1 MRQIISIL
9 LMSVCAMTQ
18 AAELDPI
25 FVKSTGSQ
33 PALVV
38 FEGELELAKS
48 SNLQGDARTKAVF
61 DAAFARDATLKAQAD
76 AIGRPDAERL
86 WLVNALF
93 LDLNAAQAKQLAAR
107 TDVKSVRA
115 SLPHKMQQPIADF
128 QPKRT
133 LAMPYGITKIRAN
146 ELWALGV
153 RGQGVII
160 AGADTGYA
168 WEHPALKRSYRGW
181 NGTVVDHNFSWY
193 DGIRDT
199 AIGSA
204 TSSTCTGPASNT
216 ACDDGSHGTHTM
228 GTMIGD
234 DLANEQIGVAPDAKW
249 IGCRNMNLGNGRPD
263 TYLRCMQW
271 LLAPTDLAGNNP
283 DPIRAPHVVNNSWG
297 CPAGAPPGGENC
309 DPISVLQQGVATL
322 RAAGIMFVA
331 AAGNSGSGCSS
342 IADPPALYPETFTIG
357 NSNSAD
363 SMSGS
368 SSRGPSFLDG
378 VAIAKPDVVAPGS
391 IVRSSVPPSGYANFS
406 GTSMA
411 SPHVAGAAAL
421 LMSAFPTLKRNPEA
435 VARLLR
441 ETAVPIVGNTQ
452 SCGGILPT
460 FYPNN
465 VAGMGRIDVFAAY
478 QRALATIDPNG
489 FLSGFEF

>member
-1 MRQIISIL
+1 MRQLVTAVVLSA
-9 LMSVCAMTQ
+9 CATAN
-18 AAELDPI
+18 AAVLDPI
-25 FVKSTGSQ
+25 FANSSGAQ

-38 FEGELELAKS
+38 FKGELALDRLRQLK
-48 SNLQGDARTKAVF
+48 GDARTQAVF
-61 DAAFARDATLKAQAD
+61 EAAFARDATLKAQAD

-93 LDLNAAQAKQLAAR
+93 LDLNAQQAAQIAAR
-107 TDVKSVRA
+107 PDVAEVRA
-115 SLPHKMQQPIADF
+115 SLPFKAQLPVATFEAKQ
-128 QPKRT
+128 T

-153 RGQGVII
+153 RGAGVVI
-160 AGADTGYA
+160 AGADTGYD
-168 WEHPALKRSYRGW
+168 WDHPALKRSYRGW
-181 NGTVVDHNFSWY
+181 DGVAVDHNFSWF

-199 AIGSA
+199 TIGSA
-204 TSSTCTGPASNT
+204 TGSTCTQPASSF

-228 GTMIGD
+228 GTMVGD

-271 LLAPTDLAGNNP
+271 LLAPTDLAGLNP
-283 DPIRAPHVVNNSWG
+283 NPSLAPHVVNNSWG
-297 CPAGAPPGGENC
+297 CPSGAPPSGENC
-309 DPISVLQQGVATL
+309 DPISVLRQGVATL
-322 RAAGIMFVA
+322 RDAGIMFVA
-331 AAGNSGSGCSS
+331 AAGNSGSSGCSS
-342 IADPPALYPETFTIG
+342 ITDPPALYPETFTIG

-368 SSRGPSFLDG
+368 SSRGPALLDG
-378 VAIAKPDVVAPGS
+378 ISLLKPDVVAPGS
-391 IVRSSVPPSGYANFS
+391 IVRSSVPPTGYANFS

-411 SPHVAGAAAL
+411 APHVAGAAAL
-421 LMSAFPTLKRNPEA
+421 LMSAFPALKRNPEA
-435 VARLLR
+435 VEALLR
-441 ETAVPIVGNTQ
+441 ATAVPIFSNTQ

-465 VAGMGRIDVFAAY
+465 VAGQGRIDVFAAY
-478 QRALATIDPNG
+478 KRALAGD
-489 FLSGFEF
+489 FAHGFEF

>member
-1 MRQIISIL
+1 MRRIVSAL
-9 LMSVCAMTQ
+9 VMSFCAATQ

-25 FVKSTGSQ
+25 LKIASGSN

-38 FEGELELAKS
+38 FKGELALEKS
-48 SNLQGDARTKAVF
+48 SALIGDARTQAVF
-61 DAAFARDATLKAQAD
+61 EAVFARDATLKAQAQ

-93 LDLNAAQAKQLAAR
+93 LDLTAEQAQQIAAR
-107 TDVKSVRA
+107 DDVAEVRA
-115 SLPHKMQQPIADF
+115 SLPNQSQLPIAQF
-128 QPKRT
+128 QAKQA

-153 RGQGVII
+153 RGAGVVI

-168 WEHPALKRSYRGW
+168 WEHPALKHSYRGW

-199 AIGSA
+199 ALGTA
-204 TSSTCTGPASNT
+204 ANSTCSGPSSAT
-216 ACDDGSHGTHTM
+216 ACDDNSHGTHTM
-228 GTMIGD
+228 GTMVGD
-234 DLANEQIGVAPDAKW
+234 DLANEQIGVAPDARW

-283 DPIRAPHVVNNSWG
+283 DPSLAPHVVNNSWT
-297 CPAGAPPGGENC
+297 CPPSENC
-309 DPISVLQQGVATL
+309 TPVDVLQQGIATL

-331 AAGNSGSGCSS
+331 SAGNAQLVCASVV
-342 IADPPALYPETFTIG
+342 DPPALYPESFTVG
-357 NSNSAD
+357 NTE
-363 SMSGS
+363 SGDRMGAYS
-368 SSRGPSFLDG
+368 SFGPAQLQG
-378 VAIAKPDVVAPGS
+378 TLLLKPDVVAPGTEVWSS
-391 IVRSSVPPSGYANFS
+391 IPPAGYTNFT

-452 SCGGILPT
+452 SCGGVLPT

-478 QRALATIDPNG
+478 QRALATIDAGG
-489 FLSGFEF
+489 FFSGFEF